1 MFDAR
6 QEAELRALGVL
17 DHAAALVASGSDP
30 ETAYIDC
37 RKAARAA
44 KRASF
49 DVERDFSRF
58 LDTSRKFVVTLR
70 HGSTGQFGPF
80 DFVGGVATI
89 EGGRQLFR
97 FVGGMGLDVE
107 SVEEVVAVIVP
118 RPPPRWTTDA
128 SESGATVDFMK
139 DGSVVG
145 HTADGATIRIAPDGT
160 ETITEPA
167 LPTPED
173 SSDAA
178 TAPVDRSALARDLFA
193 SGLTWRQVGEKLG
206 VTGDQARGLARR
218 GAKPETD

>member
-118 RPPPRWTTDA
+118 RPPPRWTADA
-128 SESGATVDFMK
+128 SESSATVERAE
-139 DGSVVG
+139 DGSTVMR
-145 HTADGATIRIAPDGT
+145 TDDR
-160 ETITEPA
+160 ETIAEPA
-167 LPTPED
+167 LSTSKD

-178 TAPVDRSALARDLFA
+178 TTPVDRSTLARDLFA